1 MSVNPQISAFIEMLK
16 ATIPADAP
24 KMWQLT
30 PQQAR
35 EQSERFFAPFNGG
48 GPEMAEVRDLRVPG
62 RGGKIRARLYVPRD
76 VAVASPGLLYL
87 HGGGFVIG
95 SISTHD
101 RLARELAERLGARVL
116 SLEYG
121 LAPEHPYP
129 QGLDD
134 CVDSARWMSAH
145 GEALGM
151 DPGRLLIGG
160 DSAGATLSAATLLRL
175 RDEGSPLP
183 FKAAILL
190 YGRFTAGETESLRAW
205 GDRELIL
212 SRRQMRWFAEA
223 YTGAGAPASGPYLA
237 PIEADLRGL
246 PPTILIVGTLDPLLS
261 DSQLFAAAL
270 QKAGVPAELHVY
282 DDGIHAFLQIPTF
295 DVTRDA
301 LDKIAA
307 FGRQMAGVPETP

>member
-1 MSVNPQISAFIEMLK
+1 MNPQVRAFIEMLK
-16 ATIPADAP
+16 ASIPAEAP

-48 GPEMAEVRDLRVPG
+48 GPQMAEVRDLHLPG
-62 RGGKIRARLYVPRD
+62 RGGKVRARLYVPRNA
-76 VAVASPGLLYL
+76 AVGSPGLLYL

-116 SLEYG
+116 SLEYR

-134 CVDSARWMSAH
+134 CVDSARWLSAH
-145 GEALGM
+145 CETIGM
-151 DPGRLLIGG
+151 HSSRLLIGG

-175 RDEGSPLP
+175 RDEGSALP

-190 YGRFTAGETESLRAW
+190 YGRFTAGETESLRGW

-237 PIEADLRGL
+237 PIEADLRGF

-282 DDGIHAFLQIPTF
+282 DDGIHAFLQIPAF

-301 LDKIAA
+301 LERIAA
-307 FGRQMAGVPETP
+307 FGRGTSGVPETR